1 MSTHLNS
8 RLAHSSSAV
17 LSTVFGLILICMSPS
32 ASSTTV
38 FVTLPQP
45 GQITTDPTFATDSAS
60 FAFASAD
67 LGAGLY
73 KASLTGTLNQ
83 TGLAAAGIQ
92 PLTNALRLTNGGS
105 AGGVFPSVRIT
116 GDYMLTSFGTSA
128 LGGGSAANAFASLS
142 VKQGGNTYTVS
153 GQHVVNKVFDKN
165 GNVTS
170 SANTFTPIMV
180 ASGGNLI
187 VAESS
192 LEQLDMT
199 LVAPTLSILPG
210 RFVDVWFE
218 LRVTGASTVGI
229 GAADFSNSAQFSL
242 LVDPGVSLTSD
253 AGVPLV
259 WITTIPE
266 PGAAW
271 LFGGGLLGLLGVA
284 RLKARPSWLR
294 KRRRPRQDP
303 TGRFAARR

>member
-1 MSTHLNS
+1 MLSMSTHLNS
-8 RLAHSSSAV
+8 RLARWGSAV
-17 LSTVFGLILICMSPS
+17 LSIVFGLILICMSPS

-38 FVTLPQP
+38 FVTLPQA
-45 GQITTDPTFATDSAS
+45 GQTTTSSTIATDSAS
-60 FAFASAD
+60 FASASAD
-67 LGAGLY
+67 LGIGLY

-92 PLTNALRLTNGGS
+92 PLPNALRLTNGGS
-105 AGGVFPSVRIT
+105 AGRVFPSVRVT

-128 LGGGSAANAFASLS
+128 LGGGSSANAFARLS

-153 GQHVVNKVFDKN
+153 GQHVVNKVFDKD

-170 SANTFTPIMV
+170 FANNFNPIV

-192 LEQLDMT
+192 LDHLDMT
-199 LVAPTLSILPG
+199 LVAPTLTILPG
-210 RFVDVWFE
+210 TFIDVWFE

-266 PGAAW
+266 PAAAW
-271 LFGGGLLGLLGVA
+271 LFGGGLLGLLRVV
-284 RLKARPSWLR
+284 RLRATPSCLR
-294 KRRRPRQDP
+294 KQLRPRHYSS
-303 TGRFAARR
+303 